1 MASQYKK
8 TIILGL
14 DYTQFSGGIT
24 ECNNKMKV
32 LDAEFGRATAEAGL
46 YGTATDQLRI
56 KQDYLR
62 QKIELQK
69 KVVEES
75 ARKLDQAKTSTDSNS
90 KSVDQATKS
99 YAKAQEKL
107 FAMEKELG
115 ATGTEYEKT
124 TKSAQ
129 SFGDT
134 IRSVTDTL
142 GLSASPAVEKFAS
155 MFDGV
160 NAKVGEA
167 IVVIGGLAGAFTG
180 LSKDLAD
187 YADELLTTSSVTGL
201 SVETLQELDYAAKLV
216 DVDVSTMS
224 SSMSKLT
231 RSMDDARNGNAG
243 LKEAFRDLR
252 VNIVDSH
259 GELRNAETVF
269 YETID
274 ALGKISNETE
284 RDAKAMELFG
294 KSAKELNP
302 LIESGSKQL
311 KAYRDEAKELG
322 IVLDEDAIK
331 KAGEFK
337 DSLDKLDSK
346 VKNLKMRLGEALIP
360 ILEKVVDFLTKIP
373 QDMLES
379 IAVTGTVIVVV
390 SALAN
395 AIIGLRTAANIAAI
409 ANVALGASGATAT
422 AGLSPLLVVL
432 IAIAAALAL
441 VAGYYAITEA
451 IENNTQKSV
460 NNIQALA
467 KQSNFGGTYNS
478 GGRHF
483 ARGTDYFEG
492 GEAWVGEEGPELV
505 TLPRGSRI
513 RSTKD
518 SMMSGTTNI
527 FNVTL
532 DAKNVKDWQDIVDL
546 MENEQTSYRVGRVGV

>member
-90 KSVDQATKS
+90 KAVDQATKS

-167 IVVIGGLAGAFTG
+167 IVVIGGLAGAFVG

-187 YADELLTTSSVTGL
+187 YADEILETSSVTGL

-224 SSMSKLT
+224 SSMTKLT

-252 VNIVDSH
+252 INIVDSH

-269 YETID
+269 YEAVD

-294 KSAKELNP
+294 KSARELNP
-302 LIESGSKQL
+302 LIEAGSKQL

-360 ILEKVVDFLTKIP
+360 ILEKVVDFLTAIP

-451 IENNTQKSV
+451 IESNTQKSV
-460 NNIQALA
+460 SNIQALA
-467 KQSNFGGTYNS
+467 KQSNFGGYYNS

-513 RSTKD
+513 RSNKD